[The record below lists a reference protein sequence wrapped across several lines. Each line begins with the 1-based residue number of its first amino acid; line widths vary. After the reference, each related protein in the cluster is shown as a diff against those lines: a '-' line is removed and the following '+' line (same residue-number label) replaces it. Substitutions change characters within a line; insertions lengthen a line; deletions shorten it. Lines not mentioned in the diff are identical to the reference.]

1 MRISTFFYTLKQGI
15 KNIFRNGWYSL
26 ASVATI
32 SACLLLFGTF
42 FSIVINVVHIVKT
55 AEEGVAVT
63 VFFDEGLEDEKIAQI
78 GELISKRSEVRE
90 MNYVSAD
97 EAWET
102 FRQDLGEYGEGFAE
116 NPLEDSSNYEIYL
129 NEIEN
134 QNSLVEYI
142 ESIEGVRMVNRSD
155 LTANILTGMN
165 SLMGYIAVAIIA
177 ILLAVSVFLIS
188 NTVMIGISMR
198 KEEITIMKYIGATD
212 FFVRAPFVVEGLVK
226 AYRELLKTLDLG
238 LEDRLSTKVGLL
250 SGGQRQAVTLLMAT
264 MNKPKL
270 LLLDEHTAA
279 LDPKTASKV
288 LEITERIVRE
298 NHLTTLMI
306 THNMK
311 DAITYGN
318 RLIMLHEGHVV
329 VDVSGEEK
337 KMLTVEDL
345 LALFVK
351 ASGNLFADDRTLL
364 S

>member
-129 NEIEN
+129 NEIED

-212 FFVRAPFVVEGLVK
+212 FFVRAPFVVEGLVIG
-226 AYRELLKTLDLG
+226 LIGSVIPLG
-238 LEDRLSTKVGLL
+238 LIYSLYNYVIDFVNVNISILSGLL
-250 SGGQRQAVTLLMAT
+250 QFVSIAEIFYYLVPISIVIGAGIGFLGSFTTVRKHL
-264 MNKPKL
+264 
-270 LLLDEHTAA
+270 
-279 LDPKTASKV
+279 KV
-288 LEITERIVRE
+288 
-298 NHLTTLMI
+298 
-306 THNMK
+306 
-311 DAITYGN
+311 
-318 RLIMLHEGHVV
+318 
-329 VDVSGEEK
+329 
-337 KMLTVEDL
+337 
-345 LALFVK
+345 
-351 ASGNLFADDRTLL
+351 
-364 S
+364 